1 MSFRNQ
7 VKSLALHIPILKRVY
22 AELGALRADRASLA
36 ANCQALQ
43 NENETVR
50 SDNSRLAGDVAGL
63 LDVLSQR
70 EAEVRR
76 LKANGSAAANQAN
89 GSAALSE
96 AGPQRLGMDELKR
109 YFSAPLADLGSTDLK
124 YAGVLCPEPELNLPK
139 IGVTETLLSGA
150 EDYFKKFENFSYIF
164 GLLKG
169 ELDALGVEPRGIAID
184 FGSGFGNTVIPL
196 LENYRELSIVATDI
210 SPDLLAILLREAR
223 KRGIGDRCAAVAL
236 DAQRDYFAEGFADIV
251 FGGAVLHHLAEPDA
265 LLKTVVRILKPGGHA
280 IFFEPFE
287 NGHAVL
293 RLAFEE
299 ILERAKAEQ
308 AAGPG
313 FDFLAGLVKDIAVRS
328 HRRAYP
334 GFSEAWFN
342 LDDKWLF
349 THSYFDRM
357 RHLTGASELR
367 IRPFNNP
374 VQPFTRHTRN
384 SLANYAGLTVPD
396 SLPGW
401 AWEVL
406 RRFDEDAFS
415 ADMRNDLVIEGAVV
429 LTK

>member
-1 MSFRNQ
+1 MSLRNQ
-7 VKSLALHIPILKRVY
+7 VKSLALHIPILKRIH

-36 ANCQALQ
+36 ADCQALQ
-43 NENETVR
+43 DENEAVR
-50 SDNSRLAGDVAGL
+50 SDNSKLAGEVAGL
-63 LDVLSQR
+63 LGILSQR

-76 LKANGSAAANQAN
+76 LKANGSASHAN
-89 GSAALSE
+89 GSAALSQ
-96 AGPQRLGMDELKR
+96 AGPQRLGTEELKR
-109 YFSAPLADLGSTDLK
+109 YFSVPLADLGSTDPK
-124 YAGVLCPEPELNLPK
+124 YASVLCPQPELNLPK

-169 ELDALGVEPRGIAID
+169 ELDALGVEPRGIAVD

-196 LENYRELSIVATDI
+196 LENYRDLSIVATDI
-210 SPDLLAILLREAR
+210 SPDLLAILLREVG

-251 FGGAVLHHLAEPDA
+251 FGGAVLHHLAEPDT

-287 NGHAVL
+287 NGHSVL
-293 RLAFEE
+293 RLAYEE
-299 ILERAKAEQ
+299 ILERAKVEQ
-308 AAGPG
+308 AAGAG
-313 FDFLAGLVKDIAVRS
+313 FDFLAALAKDIAVRS
-328 HRRAYP
+328 QRRAYP

-349 THSYFDRM
+349 THSYFERM
-357 RHLTGASELR
+357 RHLTGASDLR
-367 IRPFNNP
+367 IRPFNNRL
-374 VQPFTRHTRN
+374 QPFSKHTSN
-384 SLANYAGLTVPD
+384 SLRNYAGLAVPD
-396 SLPGW
+396 ALPDW

>member
-1 MSFRNQ
+1 MSLRDQ
-7 VKSLALHIPILKRVY
+7 VKSLALHIPILKRIH
-22 AELGALRADRASLA
+22 AELGALRADR
-36 ANCQALQ
+36 QALQ
-43 NENETVR
+43 HENEAVR
-50 SDNSRLAGDVAGL
+50 SDNNKLADEIASLVG
-63 LDVLSQR
+63 VLSQR

-76 LKANGSAAANQAN
+76 LKANGSATSGPSN
-89 GSAALSE
+89 GKTALSGARPE
-96 AGPQRLGMDELKR
+96 RLGIEELNR
-109 YFSAPLADLGSTDLK
+109 YFSAPLADLGSTDPK

-196 LENYRELSIVATDI
+196 LENYRDLSIVATDI
-210 SPDLLAILLREAR
+210 SPDLLAILLREAT
-223 KRGIGDRCAAVAL
+223 KRGIADRCACVAL
-236 DAQRDYFAEGFADIV
+236 DAQRDYFAEGVADIV

-287 NGHAVL
+287 NGHSVL
-293 RLAFEE
+293 RLAYEE
-299 ILERAKAEQ
+299 ILQRAKAEQ
-308 AAGPG
+308 ATGPG
-313 FDFLAGLVKDIAVRS
+313 FDFLAGLAKDIAVRS

-349 THSYFDRM
+349 TNSYFDRM
-357 RHLTGASELR
+357 RQLTGASDLH
-367 IRPFNNP
+367 IRPFNNRL
-374 VQPFTRHTRN
+374 QPFTKHTRN
-384 SLANYAGLTVPD
+384 SLVNYAGLTVPD
-396 SLPGW
+396 SLPDW

-415 ADMRNDLVIEGAVV
+415 TDMRNDLVIEGAVV
-429 LTK
+429 ITK

>member
-1 MSFRNQ
+1 MSLRDQ
-7 VKSLALHIPILKRVY
+7 VKSLALHIPILKRVH
-22 AELGALRADRASLA
+22 AELGALRSDCELLQSENA
-36 ANCQALQ
+36 AVQS
-43 NENETVR
+43 ENE
-50 SDNSRLAGDVAGL
+50 RLAGEVTGL
-63 LDVLSQR
+63 HGLLSQR
-70 EAEVRR
+70 DAELRR
-76 LKANGSAAANQAN
+76 LKANGSTAAGQVN
-89 GSAALSE
+89 GNAALSG
-96 AGPQRLGMDELKR
+96 ARPQRLGTDELKR

-196 LENYRELSIVATDI
+196 LENYRDLAIVATDI
-210 SPDLLAILLREAR
+210 SPDLLAILLREVR

-265 LLKTVVRILKPGGHA
+265 LLKTVLRILKPGGHA

-287 NGHAVL
+287 NGHSVL
-293 RLAFEE
+293 RLAYEE
-299 ILERAKAEQ
+299 ILQRAKAEQ

-367 IRPFNNP
+367 IRPFNNRLG
-374 VQPFTRHTRN
+374 PFTKHTRN
-384 SLANYAGLTVPD
+384 CLVNYAGLTVPD
-396 SLPGW
+396 SLPDW

-429 LTK
+429 ITK